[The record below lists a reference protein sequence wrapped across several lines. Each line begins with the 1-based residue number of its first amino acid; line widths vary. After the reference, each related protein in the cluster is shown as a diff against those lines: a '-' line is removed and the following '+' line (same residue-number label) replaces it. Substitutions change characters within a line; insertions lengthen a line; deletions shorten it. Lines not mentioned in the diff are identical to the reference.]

1 MDNAIKRLLTK
12 ILLVSTLTGCA
23 ALEGVAPPRDYTLE
37 EVRHHVGINSLKINT
52 LKARVEVTVESP
64 ELESPLA
71 CRGYL
76 RMERPRR
83 LRVVCSKL
91 FSTIFDIVS
100 NGQESW
106 LYVPGEKKV
115 YTGRADQNLTSL
127 GLNFSPND
135 VSGLLDFEA
144 ELSSKRLSFE
154 PTPEYWT
161 IHVLDERG
169 LTLSDLF
176 VDKRTLQVSYIE
188 SFNPDG
194 SLRMQ
199 ATLGEYKDI
208 GDCSLPRSLEIY
220 WPAGDT
226 NLTLN
231 LSKVAINEGLDPKVF
246 RLSIPQGVETVSMTS
261 PKAVS
266 Q

>member
-1 MDNAIKRLLTK
+1 MLA
-12 ILLVSTLTGCA
+12 GCA
-23 ALEGVAPPRDYTLE
+23 ALEGVVPPRDFTLE
-37 EVRHHVGINSLKINT
+37 EVRHHVGINSLKVNT

-64 ELESPLA
+64 ELESPLS
-71 CRGYL
+71 CGGYI

-91 FSTIFDIVS
+91 FSTIFDVVS
-100 NGQESW
+100 DGQESW

-115 YTGRADQNLTSL
+115 YIGRADQNLTSL

-135 VSGLLDFEA
+135 VAGLLDFE
-144 ELSSKRLSFE
+144 ETLSSKRLLFE
-154 PTPEYWT
+154 PTPEYWV
-161 IHVLDERG
+161 IHALDAQG
-169 LTLSDLF
+169 ITHSDLF
-176 VDKRTLQVSYIE
+176 VDKRTLQVSHIE

-199 ATLGEYKDI
+199 ATLDEYQTI

-220 WPAGDT
+220 WLAGDT
-226 NLTLN
+226 NLTLS
-231 LSKVAINEGLDPKVF
+231 LGKIVINEALDPRVF
-246 RLSIPQGVETVSMTS
+246 QLSVPQGVETTS
-261 PKAVS
+261 VTRGNVLPKATS